1 MDNRK
6 YESYAET
13 HKKLVEAMQKACVH
27 DDFDDYK
34 TPYIDL
40 SFLEEEYTTA
50 VEMPD
55 KKRFSFANHFNNIAA
70 ILVIL
75 LLGGNMIMMATDS
88 NESYGDK
95 GLLHRLS
102 NTITGVV
109 TDGDNPVGTDEIIEE
124 HIITSSDGIV
134 EITKRFPD
142 LYIPEYLPDGFELD
156 VLSISFFDSGDCR
169 AKYEYICDNDILCIG
184 ISYTSDSKESLF
196 LSSTSELEVL
206 EMQDRII
213 YLYKDIEKERYIAD
227 VYFEDCNVDISGLNN
242 KNELLYVAQSLNK
255 IIKKVH

>member
-109 TDGDNPVGTDEIIEE
+109 TDGDNPVGTDELIEE
-124 HIITSSDGIV
+124 HVITSYENMNKIFDI
-134 EITKRFPD
+134 FPH
-142 LYIPEYLPDGFELD
+142 LYVPQYIPELYEFQK
-156 VLSISFFDSGDCR
+156 LSIKCFKSRDYI
-169 AKYEYICDNDILCIG
+169 ANYEYVNEEDTLHIG
-184 ISYTSDSKESLF
+184 ITYNEDDMKKVYSVDMMDVIKLD
-196 LSSTSELEVL
+196 
-206 EMQDRII
+206 DRII
-213 YLYKDIEKERYIAD
+213 YLYCDVDNDTYIAD
-227 VYFEDCNVDISGLNN
+227 LYLEDCLIEISGLKEQNET
-242 KNELLYVAQSLNK
+242 KNVALNIRK
-255 IIKKVH
+255 NAH

>member
-124 HIITSSDGIV
+124 YVIKS
-134 EITKRFPD
+134 EIDFGKLDKLLPVVYVPQ
-142 LYIPEYLPDGFELD
+142 YIPRGFDFDTATIKFYASNDCVAKYKYVYDED
-156 VLSISFFDSGDCR
+156 VL
-169 AKYEYICDNDILCIG
+169 LIG
-184 ISYTSDSKESLF
+184 ISYNLDSMKKVY
-196 LSSTSELEVL
+196 STDPLHVVELE
-206 EMQDRII
+206 DRMV
-213 YLYKDIEKERYIAD
+213 YSYYDIDNDTYIAD
-227 VYFEDCNVDISGLNN
+227 VYFEDCIIEVSGIDNI
-242 KNELLYVAQSLNK
+242 NEIEKVAFNLELKSNA
-255 IIKKVH
+255 H